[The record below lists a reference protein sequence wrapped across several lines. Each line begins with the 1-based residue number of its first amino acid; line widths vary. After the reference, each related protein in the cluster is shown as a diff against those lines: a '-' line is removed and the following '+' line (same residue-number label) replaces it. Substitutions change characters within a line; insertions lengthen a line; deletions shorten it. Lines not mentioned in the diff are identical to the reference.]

1 MKKLF
6 LILLISLFSVQLFGC
21 AGGGETEVE
30 PEYSTVYSMNDNYH
44 WRAQLNGDGR
54 TDYAEHEN
62 DGGKCVCGKYFDA
75 SEALTYSVVTI
86 DGVKGLEVS
95 AYDKNSSIVHVEVP
109 AFHDFNGETL
119 PVLQIGQNSFSESSL
134 RSIKLNEGLIYV
146 NKGAFT
152 STFIEEF
159 IFPDSVKGQSPS
171 IWPGHGG
178 LDTVFYDC
186 ASLKRVVLGD
196 GIKILGGYVFANCK
210 NLSEVVFGN
219 NIEEIWVRA
228 FYECKS
234 LNEIVLPKSLVYIQ
248 EGDIYDKN
256 VGKIVS
262 LNRMF
267 PYASTI
273 YLDITKEE
281 YRALVVPLFERDV
294 VTGEIIPDN
303 IQRKPGYCEGWAGMA
318 DIIYKGEWAYDANGK
333 PYEL

>member
-1 MKKLF
+1 M
-6 LILLISLFSVQLFGC
+6 
-21 AGGGETEVE
+21 
-30 PEYSTVYSMNDNYH
+30 
-44 WRAQLNGDGR
+44 
-54 TDYAEHEN
+54 
-62 DGGKCVCGKYFDA
+62 
-75 SEALTYSVVTI
+75 
-86 DGVKGLEVS
+86 
-95 AYDKNSSIVHVEVP
+95 
-109 AFHDFNGETL
+109 
-119 PVLQIGQNSFSESSL
+119 
-134 RSIKLNEGLIYV
+134 
-146 NKGAFT
+146 
-152 STFIEEF
+152 
-159 IFPDSVKGQSPS
+159 
-171 IWPGHGG
+171 
-178 LDTVFYDC
+178 
-186 ASLKRVVLGD
+186 LGD

-256 VGKIVS
+256 VGKKVS

-267 PYASTI
+267 PNASTI

-318 DIIYKGEWAYDANGK
+318 DILYKGEWAYDANGK